1 VPLTRGF
8 ILAEGI
14 TEFSLA
20 STAVPRQQWA
30 KPQTCEHHK
39 ASAELHQQK
48 PLDDRI
54 DRVCALAV
62 KPHTHRIA
70 LADEPNEAAPDDAA
84 ASSLCK
90 WADSSTRLSRS
101 SRKQISTLAVEPHEK
116 KRSFGPVT
124 SGCALEQLSRIQ
136 GNAVAVK
143 PRPESALAPAQC
155 SDDQAAY
162 RNRSGGR
169 APPCGRAAYSARSRA
184 ASSTQLQRSNACNAL
199 WRSIRIIEALCRS
212 GRTREA
218 PARSSR
224 MQRGFRRSSGGPS
237 GQATTRSRDRAACC
251 A

>member
-1 VPLTRGF
+1 LQAQPCPDNNGPSHRHV
-8 ILAEGI
+8 
-14 TEFSLA
+14 
-20 STAVPRQQWA
+20 STIRHRPSCINRN
-30 KPQTCEHHK
+30 PSTIE
-39 ASAELHQQK
+39 ST
-48 PLDDRI
+48 
-54 DRVCALAV
+54 VCA
-62 KPHTHRIA
+62 PWQSSHTHRIA

-155 SDDQAAY
+155 SDDQVAY

-184 ASSTQLQRSNACNAL
+184 ASSTQLHRSAHAT
-199 WRSIRIIEALCRS
+199 RS
-212 GRTREA
+212 GG
-218 PARSSR
+218 RSAS
-224 MQRGFRRSSGGPS
+224 
-237 GQATTRSRDRAACC
+237 
-251 A
+251 